1 VKLLRDPEACEI
13 ESEHSDQAVHSRH
26 AKDRSTRH
34 ITTLRWRDR
43 TWTVHTTLEIWT
55 YRGAWWL
62 DAQLEGE
69 AREYHV
75 LGTRFGEIEIFARF
89 EAGSL
94 KGWFVSRYWD

>member
-1 VKLLRDPEACEI
+1 MKLLRDPEPCLVLL
-13 ESEHSDQAVHSRH
+13 EHPGRTA
-26 AKDRSTRH
+26 TRH
-34 ITTLRWRDR
+34 VTTLRWRAR
-43 TWTVHTTLEIWT
+43 VWTVHTTLEVWT

-89 EAGSL
+89 ETGNL